1 MSENETLKRIRDDI
15 PNYLSGKRLSHT
27 LSVMEEAEK
36 LGTLYGLS
44 ENDIARLRLAGLLHD
59 ITKEKSPDQQL
70 ELCRRFGYKYT
81 EDDVNSPKVFHSIT
95 GAYLAREKYKEAVD
109 DTVFNAIRYHTTG
122 RPAMTIYEKLIYL
135 ADYIEPTRTFD
146 DCIRLR
152 KLFYRA
158 HEYTKAH
165 LDNILLISY
174 DMTLSSLISEGQY
187 IHPATTAA
195 RNYLIVSEKI
205 NQS

>member
-1 MSENETLKRIRDDI
+1 MSENETLKCIRDDI
-15 PNYLSGKRLSHT
+15 TNYLSGKRLSHT

-95 GAYLAREKYKEAVD
+95 GAYLARHKVPYY
-109 DTVFNAIRYHTTG
+109 RTTG
-122 RPAMTIYEKLIYL
+122 N
-135 ADYIEPTRTFD
+135 D
-146 DCIRLR
+146 DLR
-152 KLFYRA
+152 KADLSRGLYR
-158 HEYTKAH
+158 T
-165 LDNILLISY
+165 N
-174 DMTLSSLISEGQY
+174 T
-187 IHPATTAA
+187 
-195 RNYLIVSEKI
+195 YL
-205 NQS
+205 